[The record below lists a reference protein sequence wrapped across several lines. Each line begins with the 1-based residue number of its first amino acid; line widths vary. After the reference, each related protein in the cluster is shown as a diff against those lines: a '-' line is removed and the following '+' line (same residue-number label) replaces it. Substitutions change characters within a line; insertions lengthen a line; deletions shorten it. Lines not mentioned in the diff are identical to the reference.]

1 VIATLPWVAGWALG
15 RHEWVK
21 PITRA
26 TVGLVQG
33 NIAQSA
39 KWEPESVAPILAT
52 YRDLSDAAWGRDI
65 VVWPEAAVTLFVEQ
79 ARVYLDAMS
88 DRASRAGSALVLG
101 IPDVERMPHG
111 PPLFLNTALAL
122 GLGDGQYAKRRL
134 VPFGEYVPFEQA
146 LRGLIAFFDLP
157 MSHAVAGAERQ
168 PPLQLK
174 SSRAA
179 VAICYEIVYPE
190 LVRESAK
197 TADVLIT
204 ISNDTWFGRSL
215 GPLQHMEMAQMRA
228 LENGRW
234 LLRATNDGVTAI
246 VDARGHIVKSLPR
259 FEPGVL
265 TGEFSV
271 MTGQTP
277 FTRFGTLPVVVVLAA
292 MSFVGRT
299 RRSA

>member
-1 VIATLPWVAGWALG
+1 
-15 RHEWVK
+15 
-21 PITRA
+21 
-26 TVGLVQG
+26 
-33 NIAQSA
+33 
-39 KWEPESVAPILAT
+39 
-52 YRDLSDAAWGRDI
+52 
-65 VVWPEAAVTLFVEQ
+65 
-79 ARVYLDAMS
+79 M
-88 DRASRAGSALVLG
+88 
-101 IPDVERMPHG
+101 
-111 PPLFLNTALAL
+111 
-122 GLGDGQYAKRRL
+122 
-134 VPFGEYVPFEQA
+134 
-146 LRGLIAFFDLP
+146 
-157 MSHAVAGAERQ
+157 
-168 PPLQLK
+168 
-174 SSRAA
+174 
-179 VAICYEIVYPE
+179 
-190 LVRESAK
+190 RESAK

-292 MSFVGRT
+292 WPRAIVSR
-299 RRSA
+299 